1 MWVRTKCGGATC
13 SAAKIADS
21 IFIAAASSWGWRPH
35 SLGVN
40 RRGRLVVGCEAVWMG
55 SRGGG
60 ERDLG
65 RLKSA
70 RMEGESDEVVT
81 SGSSS

>member
-21 IFIAAASSWGWRPH
+21 IFIAAASTSGCRPN
-35 SLGVN
+35 SPGVN
-40 RRGRLVVGCEAVWMG
+40 RRGRLVVGCEAVRMC

-65 RLKSA
+65 RLKNA